1 MRAITR
7 QPDAVREPD
16 VEIVPADLE
25 DPPSLP
31 RACEGAD
38 AVFFTSPSFT
48 QAAKAAD
55 HCRRLGEAARD
66 AGVRRVVY
74 NTTSWHPEEPI
85 GVPSMDW
92 SYEKTAALRATGVPL
107 TVVRPSLFM
116 DNLLTRWV
124 KPYLLE
130 DGEFSYPHRPDL
142 EVSWICLDDVAR
154 LMIATLASDDF
165 AGETLDV
172 GGPETLRPTEVA
184 RLLGDVL
191 GRPVVYRQMRRGS
204 SASGC
209 TGVQDVSGSTGRRT
223 CRDLEKHYLF
233 KNETNPFRVDMGP
246 VLERIPIR
254 LTPMRSGCRS
264 RTGTPAS
271 ASHRLGVRVGL
282 GSKGGD
288 SRAERSHPGCRRARR
303 RSLGHVRRDGGE
315 RGRRERA
322 YARARARDRR
332 VGGDLRR
339 LRVDRARPRRSP
351 ARRIRASSSGT
362 GISS

>member
-1 MRAITR
+1 MNDAGHQTVTVFSASGRPGQAQVRQLRRAGYRVRAITR

-191 GRPVVYRQMRRGS
+191 GRPVVYRQITPREFGERMYE
-204 SASGC
+204 
-209 TGVQDVSGSTGRRT
+209 VFKDVSGLDRETYVS
-223 CRDLEKHYLF
+223 DLEKHYLF

-254 LTPMRSGCRS
+254 LTPMREWLPQQDWHAGQREPVGSVSG
-264 RTGTPAS
+264 
-271 ASHRLGVRVGL
+271 
-282 GSKGGD
+282 
-288 SRAERSHPGCRRARR
+288 
-303 RSLGHVRRDGGE
+303 
-315 RGRRERA
+315 
-322 YARARARDRR
+322 
-332 VGGDLRR
+332 
-339 LRVDRARPRRSP
+339 
-351 ARRIRASSSGT
+351 
-362 GISS
+362 

>member
-1 MRAITR
+1 MNEAGNRTVAVFSASGRPGQAQVRQLRRAGYRVRAITR
-7 QPDAVREPD
+7 QPDAVAEPD
-16 VEIVPADLE
+16 VAIVAADL
-25 DPPSLP
+25 DDAASLA

-38 AVFFTSPSFT
+38 AVLFTSPSFT
-48 QAAKAAD
+48 HAAKAAD

-66 AGVRRVVY
+66 AGVGRFVY

-130 DGEFSYPHRPDL
+130 DDEFSYPHRPDL
-142 EVSWICLDDVAR
+142 DVSWICLDDVAR

-184 RLLGDVL
+184 ELLGEVL
-191 GRPVVYRQMRRGS
+191 GRPVVYRQITPREFGERMYE
-204 SASGC
+204 
-209 TGVQDVSGSTGRRT
+209 VFKDVSGLDRETYVS
-223 CRDLEKHYLF
+223 DLEKHYLF
-233 KNETNPFRVDMGP
+233 KNEANPFRVDMRP

-254 LTPMRSGCRS
+254 LTPMREWLPQQDWHARS
-264 RTGTPAS
+264 REA
-271 ASHRLGVRVGL
+271 VG
-282 GSKGGD
+282 S
-288 SRAERSHPGCRRARR
+288 
-303 RSLGHVRRDGGE
+303 V
-315 RGRRERA
+315 
-322 YARARARDRR
+322 
-332 VGGDLRR
+332 
-339 LRVDRARPRRSP
+339 
-351 ARRIRASSSGT
+351 SG
-362 GISS
+362 